1 MTMPALCR
9 ALIVAGSV
17 LVALAAM
24 ATPLAVRADT
34 TPFNCEKVDEQVL
47 LPPQAFA
54 LRRLCQRL
62 ESNTLRSAARRLG
75 TPRPSESIV
84 ELPNYGT
91 ELSTNTGL
99 ACMGGQAMRRLP
111 NGWEQLR
118 DETGNWQRC
127 EPMDQ

>member
-1 MTMPALCR
+1 MTLPPRSRL
-9 ALIVAGSV
+9 LIVVGSV
-17 LVALAAM
+17 LVTLAAT
-24 ATPLAVRADT
+24 AAPVAVRADT

-54 LRRLCQRL
+54 LGRLCQRL
-62 ESNTLRSAARRLG
+62 ESNALRSAAKSLG
-75 TPRPSESIV
+75 RPRPSESIV

-118 DETGNWQRC
+118 DEAGNWQRC
-127 EPMDQ
+127 EPMD